1 MRESV
6 KLARE
11 IIAQKALDDYRDI
24 ELKPGANVKSDA
36 EIDDFVREN
45 LETEY
50 HPSCTCKMGDSSK
63 NDTVVDFHGKVM
75 GVENLRV
82 VDASIMPHI
91 VSGNLNSPTIMLA
104 ERMSDLI
111 KGKNPLPP
119 ANVPVYHPKTLETRR

>member
-1 MRESV
+1 M

-75 GVENLRV
+75 GKYQSYIYLIRNQV
-82 VDASIMPHI
+82 IHI
-91 VSGNLNSPTIMLA
+91 IEV
-104 ERMSDLI
+104 
-111 KGKNPLPP
+111 
-119 ANVPVYHPKTLETRR
+119 TRFSKAHLSFMNRLS